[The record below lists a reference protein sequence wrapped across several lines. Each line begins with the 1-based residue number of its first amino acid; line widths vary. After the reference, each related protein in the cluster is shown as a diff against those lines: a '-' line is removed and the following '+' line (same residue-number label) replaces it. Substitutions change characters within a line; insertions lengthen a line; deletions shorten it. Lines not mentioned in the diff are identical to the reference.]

1 MTIKILLLGSGGREH
16 ALATALKKDPFTA
29 DLFCAPGNPGIAQI
43 AKTFQIDI
51 TNPEAVVELAQKL
64 SIELVVIG
72 PELPLI
78 CGVAD
83 ALVAAEIPCFGPSK
97 NAARIE
103 SSKEFAKE
111 IMKVAG
117 VATALYQSCSNEDEL
132 KRACSE
138 FGSPYVVKDDAVAA
152 GKGVVVTDDLDE
164 AIAHARASGISP
176 IRKVIVEEFLDGR
189 EFSLF
194 AIADGHS
201 FLPMEPAQDYKRVAD
216 NDQGLNTG
224 GMGAYSPL
232 SWVSDED
239 KRYVAEKVIEPVL
252 HEMRNQGSSF
262 TGVLYAG
269 LIKTRDGIKVIEFNA
284 RFGDPETQAL
294 IPRLTNP
301 LARLL
306 YSAATGKL
314 ADIPRLVFNDL
325 ASVAVVLAAEGYP
338 ASSPENRPLWIP
350 ESIKADYI
358 FHAGTKEIGGTLYNN
373 AGRVLNVVAMGEDL
387 LSARTRAYEA
397 ISEIKLAGSFYRSD
411 IAQGVQ

>member
-1 MTIKILLLGSGGREH
+1 
-16 ALATALKKDPFTA
+16 
-29 DLFCAPGNPGIAQI
+29 
-43 AKTFQIDI
+43 
-51 TNPEAVVELAQKL
+51 
-64 SIELVVIG
+64 
-72 PELPLI
+72 
-78 CGVAD
+78 
-83 ALVAAEIPCFGPSK
+83 
-97 NAARIE
+97 
-103 SSKEFAKE
+103 
-111 IMKVAG
+111 
-117 VATALYQSCSNEDEL
+117 
-132 KRACSE
+132 
-138 FGSPYVVKDDAVAA
+138 
-152 GKGVVVTDDLDE
+152 
-164 AIAHARASGISP
+164 
-176 IRKVIVEEFLDGR
+176 
-189 EFSLF
+189 
-194 AIADGHS
+194 
-201 FLPMEPAQDYKRVAD
+201 
-216 NDQGLNTG
+216 
-224 GMGAYSPL
+224 MGAYSPL

-252 HEMRNQGSSF
+252 HEMRSQGSSF